1 MQPVGAELPRRRQP
15 ALSGPPRLPIP
26 AGGSARRIPDREW
39 YGRECPDPR
48 RQSIAGPRRLR
59 RIVTMKL
66 YRRESERGQTL
77 VEFGL
82 IIPIVLL
89 IMVGL
94 FDLGRIVF
102 INNSLSD
109 GARNGARSASTRPRD
124 TDYCARV
131 DDAVRSAVRGQPLTP
146 YTVTFTTLDGAGN
159 TLSTYLV
166 CQDGANG
173 PGRAAMI
180 ADQQ

>member
-1 MQPVGAELPRRRQP
+1 MN
-15 ALSGPPRLPIP
+15 
-26 AGGSARRIPDREW
+26 
-39 YGRECPDPR
+39 
-48 RQSIAGPRRLR
+48 
-59 RIVTMKL
+59 L
-66 YRRESERGQTL
+66 YRRDSERGQTL

-146 YTVTFTTLDGAGN
+146 YTVTFTTLDGAGVP
-159 TLSTYLV
+159 LSTYVV
-166 CQDGANG
+166 CVDGANG
-173 PGRAAMI
+173 PGLAAMVADEQAGPGDRVTVDIGTDVELALEFI
-180 ADQQ
+180 ARATGRAGFSLDAESTMQVTFAP